1 MQNPGSILLDSTG
14 LGPNTLLATHPQKIL
29 KLHNYILTLTENN
42 QIHTL
47 HGDPLQHIQDHIAQT
62 ANGNSHSGWVGY
74 VGYEVAKYLED
85 FQSLNF
91 RPTQLPEIWL
101 GYYPSLEIIPS
112 KAISNLVSSPYEGEV
127 GKSIL
132 DSITKENYLNSIQK
146 AQKYI
151 YEGDIYQVNLSH
163 RFTTQS
169 PSDLYQLY
177 QHMRRLSPA
186 PYSAYLNLGEHTIL
200 SSSPE
205 LFFKIEDGTITTRP
219 IKGTMPRGKTPQEDK
234 DFYQQLNCSEKDRA
248 ELLMI
253 TDLERNDLG
262 KICDYGTVKVTQLA
276 IIETYSHVHHLV
288 STIIGKLKKNI
299 TPFQTLM
306 ALFPGGSITGAPKKR
321 AMEIIQELE
330 TVPRELYT
338 GTIGYITDDG
348 SSQWNIA
355 IRTAYTNKNKLHFH
369 AGGAITADSNPNA
382 EWQETLVKA
391 EGLMQAISSML

>member
-1 MQNPGSILLDSTG
+1 MLNPGSILLDSTG
-14 LGPNTLLATHPQKIL
+14 LGPNTLLATQPQKIL
-29 KLHNYILTLTENN
+29 KLHNHILTLTENN
-42 QIHTL
+42 QTL
-47 HGDPLQHIQDHIAQT
+47 TLNGDPLKHIQDHIT
-62 ANGNSHSGWVGY
+62 ATSNGNSHSGWVGY
-74 VGYEVAKYLED
+74 VGYEAAKYLED

-91 RPTQLPEIWL
+91 YPTQLPEIWL
-101 GYYPSLEIIPS
+101 GYYSEIL
-112 KAISNLVSSPYEGEV
+112 NFVSSPYEGEV
-127 GKSIL
+127 GRGIL
-132 DSITKENYLNSIQK
+132 SDSTTKEIYLNAIQK

-163 RFTTQS
+163 RFTTQI

-177 QHMRRLSPA
+177 QHMRHISPA

-205 LFFKIEDGTITTRP
+205 LFFKIDNGTITTRP
-219 IKGTMPRGKTPQEDK
+219 IKGTMPRGKTPQEDA
-234 DFYQQLNCSEKDRA
+234 DFYAQLNHSEKDKA

-262 KICDYGTVKVTQLA
+262 KICDYGTVKVPQLA
-276 IIETYSHVHHLV
+276 TIETYSHLHHLV
-288 STIIGKLKKNI
+288 STITGKLKKNI
-299 TPFQTLM
+299 TPFQALT

-348 SSQWNIA
+348 NAQWNIA
-355 IRTAYTNKNKLHFH
+355 IRTAYSYSNKLHFH

-391 EGLMQAISSML
+391 EGLIQAISSML